1 MEIKPNFISPV
12 AAELDKI
19 QSEYDVVFVIAGT
32 NAPQGMVGKAM
43 KIGSPADSLNS
54 LVVNSVDFKG
64 RSASYTRSGPVLS
77 FFNKPDLSYYGGDGK
92 RAEDKIAVCCDNTGA
107 TYVSGTSFAAP
118 WVSRKLAYLIQIM
131 GLSRELAKAI
141 LIDSAAKWDRKDDIS
156 HRMGYGVL
164 PKHID
169 DIIHSSNDEIRFL
182 MMGTSEEYETSYID
196 VQRIIDLHIF
206 KGRIDTPVAPVE
218 LSESELTLSQ
228 NMEKLV
234 TLKGLKYANEA
245 FALLYP
251 DPNGDKKSN
260 ANRVFLS
267 DKTWGITT
275 WAMSKNKMQAYL
287 DSGIWDEAKT
297 ADGAKTVAELRKE
310 NAIEAT
316 GTYVSQ
322 YFKMGGTEIQIRTS
336 GYAKFADIELD
347 PEVLSGDKL
356 INVTGILTN
365 YRGAP
370 QFTII
375 DLEGVKVVEP

>member
-1 MEIKPNFISPV
+1 MAMKKISNIIYILAATTFLTASCSEWDPVVNIGYDEPIIDQYQDIKANTSIAAVKALYTDKPVHIEKNLIIGGQVTSSDQSGNIYRSMYIQDATGAIEIKIGKSSLYNDYKPG
-12 AAELDKI
+12 
-19 QSEYDVVFVIAGT
+19 QWVFVKLDGLTLGT
-32 NAPQGMVGKAM
+32 YEGMLQ
-43 KIGSPADSLNS
+43 IGL
-54 LVVNSVDFKG
+54 
-64 RSASYTRSGPVLS
+64 
-77 FFNKPDLSYYGGDGK
+77 
-92 RAEDKIAVCCDNTGA
+92 
-107 TYVSGTSFAAP
+107 
-118 WVSRKLAYLIQIM
+118 
-131 GLSRELAKAI
+131 
-141 LIDSAAKWDRKDDIS
+141 DD
-156 HRMGYGVL
+156 
-164 PKHID
+164 P
-169 DIIHSSNDEIRFL
+169 
-182 MMGTSEEYETSYID
+182 SEEYETSYID

-287 DSGIWDEAKT
+287 DSGIWDSAVT

>member
-1 MEIKPNFISPV
+1 MKKILNIAYILVASSLLAASCSEWDPVVNIGYDQPEEKPYPDIKANISIASVKALYVDKPVHIEKDLIIGGQVTSSDQSGNIYRSMYIQDATGAIEIKIGKSSLYNDYRPG
-12 AAELDKI
+12 
-19 QSEYDVVFVIAGT
+19 QWVFVKLNGLTLGT
-32 NAPQGMVGKAM
+32 YEGMLQ
-43 KIGSPADSLNS
+43 IGLDDP
-54 LVVNSVDFKG
+54 
-64 RSASYTRSGPVLS
+64 SG
-77 FFNKPDLSYYGGDGK
+77 
-92 RAEDKIAVCCDNTGA
+92 
-107 TYVSGTSFAAP
+107 
-118 WVSRKLAYLIQIM
+118 
-131 GLSRELAKAI
+131 
-141 LIDSAAKWDRKDDIS
+141 
-156 HRMGYGVL
+156 
-164 PKHID
+164 
-169 DIIHSSNDEIRFL
+169 
-182 MMGTSEEYETSYID
+182 EYETAYID
-196 VQRIIDLHIF
+196 VQRMIDLHVF
-206 KGRIDTPVAPVE
+206 KGKIDTPVQPVE
-218 LSESELTLSQ
+218 LSESEILLSQ

-234 TLKGLKYANEA
+234 TLRGLKYANEA

-251 DPNGDKKSN
+251 DPNGDKKST